1 MENLPEAPYWIK
13 ATLASLGP
21 PPKAKP
27 QTRFSTIMQAIG
39 LFSAA
44 SQPSPST
51 SLVGRALENVF
62 EKRIVLVSLV
72 DGGTDEQATLIRKH
86 ISLDPKQEN
95 GDVDTQ
101 VPFIAMNIANVFH
114 PQSGNVFHGIHVG
127 LCRPRSFHTC
137 ERAICSY
144 GDAIICVL
152 DGNRDTFIEA
162 MEELQ
167 GCLNA
172 SVKTNL
178 GKDDKD
184 SDAAGQHDKMQT
196 SPVAILV
203 NAHVKEVGIRHQTP
217 SSVSNIA

>member
-1 MENLPEAPYWIK
+1 MKNPSEAPYWIK
-13 ATLASLGP
+13 ATLTSLGP

-39 LFSAA
+39 LSSAA
-44 SQPSPST
+44 PQPSPST
-51 SLVGRALENVF
+51 SLVGRALEDVF

-101 VPFIAMNIANVFH
+101 VPFIAMNITNVFH

-162 MEELQ
+162 MWELQ

-172 SVKTNL
+172 SVKTTL
-178 GKDDKD
+178 GKDEK
-184 SDAAGQHDKMQT
+184 SNDAAGQHEKMQT

-203 NAHVKEVGIRHQTP
+203 NAHESEVCLRHHNFV
-217 SSVSNIA
+217 SESNIA